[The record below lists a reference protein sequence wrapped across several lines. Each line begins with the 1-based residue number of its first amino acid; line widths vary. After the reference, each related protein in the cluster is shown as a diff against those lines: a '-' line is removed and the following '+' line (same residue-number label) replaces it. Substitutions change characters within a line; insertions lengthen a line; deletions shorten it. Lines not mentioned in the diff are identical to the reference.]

1 MAREEV
7 GFWACNFRNAG
18 LLTGHVHD
26 EEVHWS
32 LFDRGKGRVPGP
44 LCPQVGVAVSRPA
57 GFGVHNLQVTGRVFI
72 TLMTSHLAVLD
83 TLCVDWNRLIQPFTH
98 FFSTYYPWLFSMKS
112 LLYLLTAQRI
122 SHWRRRDIASS
133 PGARS
138 GGIEVEGPTGSVP
151 GRGLHPWGLHW
162 WWHYHRKFD
171 TQLSVFQ
178 KCSSFSFIAFLVFG
192 CCVVL
197 SSSIQHTSIRVH

>member
-98 FFSTYYPWLFSMKS
+98 FFSTYYPWLFSMKYEVPS
-112 LLYLLTAQRI
+112 LPADCPKNIPLAPPWHRFLPGSPI
-122 SHWRRRDIASS
+122 WRNWSRGPNGI
-133 PGARS
+133 GAGS
-138 GGIEVEGPTGSVP
+138 GSAPLRLALMMTLPQKVRHSVI
-151 GRGLHPWGLHW
+151 G
-162 WWHYHRKFD
+162 
-171 TQLSVFQ
+171 
-178 KCSSFSFIAFLVFG
+178 FSK
-192 CCVVL
+192 VL
-197 SSSIQHTSIRVH
+197 FF